1 MLNFSKEMKGKK
13 EKGGEKMTGREVS
26 NPGDEE
32 RDVREF
38 RTAAQVRNNCHQ
50 GCSIRWMRWISLSLV
65 SLVLIL
71 NAAVRSRSRSSSS
84 SRTASQGDALNLNT
98 RGDDGSNHLFSSTT
112 TRIDFILSSL
122 WLTHTQ
128 KVTTEKKNDVETVFS
143 SPVCNFFFC
152 SSP

>member
-71 NAAVRSRSRSSSS
+71 NAAVRSSS

-122 WLTHTQ
+122 WLIHTDTH
-128 KVTTEKKNDVETVFS
+128 KKSPLKKKNDVETVFS